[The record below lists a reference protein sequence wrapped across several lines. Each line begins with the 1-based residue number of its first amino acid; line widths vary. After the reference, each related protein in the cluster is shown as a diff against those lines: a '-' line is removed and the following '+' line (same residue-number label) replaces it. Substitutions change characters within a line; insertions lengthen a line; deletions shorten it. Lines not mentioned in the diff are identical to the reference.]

1 MDREVKISPDRL
13 VRLIFLLFV
22 DKSTIFMYNKSIT
35 LSKSHHI
42 QDGGT
47 YMLTRFE
54 QFTSSIASIYKHI
67 QKIERDEMIKYGL
80 KGSYAQ
86 YLLAI
91 ARFEN
96 GITSS
101 KLCEICDKDKAAISR
116 IVAEMEQH
124 GLIYRDMVNDN
135 LYRAMLKLTEKGRE
149 ATNKVSLRA
158 QIAVEAAGKRLTDES
173 RMAFYAALNLIAANL
188 QEISKDGIPNE

>member
-1 MDREVKISPDRL
+1 
-13 VRLIFLLFV
+13 
-22 DKSTIFMYNKSIT
+22 MYNENIS

-54 QFTSSIASIYKHI
+54 QFTSSIAGIYKHI

-91 ARFEN
+91 GRFEN

-124 GLIYRDMVNDN
+124 GLIYRDRINDN
-135 LYRAMLKLTEKGRE
+135 LYRAMLKLTEKGKE
-149 ATNKVSLRA
+149 AADKVSLRA
-158 QIAVEAAGKRLTDES
+158 QIAVEAAGKGLTDES
-173 RMAFYAALNLIAANL
+173 RMAFYSALNLIATNL